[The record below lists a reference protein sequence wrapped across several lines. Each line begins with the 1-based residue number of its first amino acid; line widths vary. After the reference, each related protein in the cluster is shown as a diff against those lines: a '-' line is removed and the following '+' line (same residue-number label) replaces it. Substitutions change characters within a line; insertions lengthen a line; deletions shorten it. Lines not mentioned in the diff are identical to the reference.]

1 MDGQINIMAK
11 HTKLL
16 EQIKKDLDVSIVN
29 EKDERAKGT
38 ADAQFIN
45 GDQWPQ
51 GISEQRK
58 GRVKLTINKM
68 LAFLD
73 QIDGDLRQ
81 NKQAV
86 KISASDSHSDK
97 DTASIIEGLVRY
109 IERKS
114 KAARVYAYAGT
125 HIALSGRGAW
135 RVLTDYVDET
145 TFTQEI
151 YVQRIRDA
159 FSVYYDPGAV
169 QEDKQDGRYFF
180 IVEDIPK
187 STFKAEYKREPL
199 DFSLGDSSHVNWMND
214 DTVRVA
220 EYFYKKEVGT
230 KRLFLLADGSVK
242 AYVPEGMPIIRER
255 NIPIHEIWWVKVD
268 GNGVLEGPQKI
279 AGTMFPVVLIWGKE
293 LCINGKTEVRGIARH
308 AKDSQRMYNYWRS
321 AHTELVALA
330 PKQPYIIPDTVLGPH
345 KATWDNAA
353 NENYPYLLYSP
364 DMNNQN
370 LRPYKEQPTMPSPGM
385 IQEIQLADTDLRDT
399 VGMHKAALGMSS
411 NETSGVAIS
420 KRQTETDTG
429 QYAYI
434 DNVLS
439 GIQTS
444 GHIIVNM
451 IPDVYDMEG
460 TIRILGEDAKE
471 QLINLGEQNIPSKIY
486 DLSIGKYDVAIDT
499 GPSYATQRDELV
511 QKLQALLP
519 SLPQNQ
525 IAVITDILFESMD
538 MPKANDIAERLKK
551 LLPEGML
558 NEDEIVRTDEERAKA
573 EQQKQQ
579 QEQQE
584 QMIQQLEQ
592 MKLQTEQMK
601 LQSEQ
606 AQSQMDTKIAELKV
620 QQEELKLQQKEVEL
634 AIKEEDISEQ
644 ISQALHESDA
654 EDTGQSAEPI
664 NNF

>member
-1 MDGQINIMAK
+1 MPK

-16 EQIKKDLDVSIVN
+16 EQIKKDLDASIVN

-38 ADAQFIN
+38 ADAKFIN

-51 GISEQRK
+51 GIAEQRK

-81 NKQAV
+81 NKQAI
-86 KISASDSHSDK
+86 KISASDSHSDN
-97 DTASIIEGLVRY
+97 DTASVIEGLVRY

-114 KAARVYAYAGT
+114 SASRVYAYAGT

-135 RVLTDYVDET
+135 RILTDYVDED

-151 YVQRIRDA
+151 YIQRIRDA
-159 FSVYYDPGAV
+159 FSVYYDPGAI

-180 IVEDIPK
+180 IVEDVSK
-187 STFKAEYKREPL
+187 STFRAEYKREPL
-199 DFSLGDSSHVNWMND
+199 DFNLGDSSHVNWMND
-214 DTVRVA
+214 DNVRIA
-220 EYFYKKEVGT
+220 EYFYKKEVEVR
-230 KRLFLLADGSVK
+230 KLFLLADGSIK
-242 AYVPEGMPIIRER
+242 TYIPDGMPVIKER
-255 NIPIHEIWWVKVD
+255 NIPVHEIWWTKVD
-268 GNGVLEGPQKI
+268 GRGVLEGPQKI
-279 AGTMFPVVLIWGKE
+279 AGNMFPVVLIWGKE
-293 LCINGKTEVRGIARH
+293 LCIEGKTEVRGIARH

-345 KATWDNAA
+345 KTTWDNAA
-353 NENYPYLLYSP
+353 NENYPYLLYTP
-364 DMNNQN
+364 DMNNPN

-385 IQEIQLADTDLRDT
+385 IQEIQLADRDLRDT

-434 DNVLS
+434 DNVLA
-439 GIQTS
+439 GVRTS

-460 TIRILGEDAKE
+460 TIHILGEDTKE

-486 DLSIGKYDVAIDT
+486 DLCVGKYDVAIDT
-499 GPSYATQRDELV
+499 GPSYATQREELV
-511 QKLQALLP
+511 QKLQVLLP
-519 SLPQNQ
+519 SLPQDQ

-551 LLPEGML
+551 LLPEGLL
-558 NEDEIVRTDEERAKA
+558 NEDEIVLSDEEREKRAQ
-573 EQQKQQ
+573 EEERQQ
-579 QEQQE
+579 QQQ
-584 QMIQQLEQ
+584 QMVQQLEQ

-601 LQSEQ
+601 LQTEQ
-606 AQSQMDTKIAELKV
+606 TQSQMDTKIAELKV
-620 QQEELKLQQKEVEL
+620 QQEELKVQQKEVDL
-634 AIKEEDISEQ
+634 AIKEEDLSEQ
-644 ISQALHESDA
+644 VTQALHDSDI
-654 EDTGQSAEPI
+654 EDTESNAELA
-664 NNF
+664 NN